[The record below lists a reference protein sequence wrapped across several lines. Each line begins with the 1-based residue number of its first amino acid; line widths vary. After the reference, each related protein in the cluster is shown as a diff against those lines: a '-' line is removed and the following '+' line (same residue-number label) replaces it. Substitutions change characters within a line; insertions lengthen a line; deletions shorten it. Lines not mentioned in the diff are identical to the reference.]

1 MGELNT
7 LVTHLKSCDYTLLP
21 CTNKCKTNKNIIKN
35 FYRKNLPNHLA
46 NDCPRRQYECPHCR
60 GTGEHQERTTTH
72 LDTCPKVKVQ
82 CPNTDCQ
89 DMIARCDVKTHRYM
103 CDYESV
109 SCKYAAVGCEEKPL
123 RKDLQK
129 HEENDQLHLR
139 VTIKTVLELTKNVQ
153 DLTYDVQDLTY
164 DVQDLTKV
172 NSHLL
177 KSTTLTPC
185 TLKLTNYQQRKSKDK
200 EFYSSP
206 FYTSYSGYKMCL
218 SVYANGN
225 SDGTHVSVF
234 AYLMKGDHDDTL
246 TWPFTGSVTVELL
259 NQLVDKN
266 HYKNTITFPADQEVS
281 KRVVDRKRGKGWG
294 QTKFISHTALDYNAS
309 TNTQYL
315 KDDTLMFR
323 VSVKVLNHKPWLDC
337 TV

>member
-139 VTIKTVLELTKNVQ
+139 VTIKTVLELTK
-153 DLTYDVQDLTY
+153 
-164 DVQDLTKV
+164 V

-177 KSTTLTPC
+177 KSTSLTPC
-185 TLKLTNYQQRKSKDK
+185 TLKLTNYQQWRSGG
-200 EFYSSP
+200 ERFYSPP
-206 FYTSYSGYKMCL
+206 FFTSYSGYKMCL
-218 SVYANGN
+218 LMYVNGN
-225 SDGTHVSVF
+225 GDGTGTHVSVY
-234 AYLMKGDHDDTL
+234 ACLMKGDHDDTL
-246 TWPFTGSVTVELL
+246 TWPFTGSVTLELL
-259 NQLVDKN
+259 NQLEDKN
-266 HYKNTITFPADQEVS
+266 HHKKALTFPGDQETS
-281 KRVVDRKRGKGWG
+281 KRVVDNERGIGWG
-294 QTKFISHTALDYNAS
+294 QTKFISHATLDYNAS

-315 KDDTLMFR
+315 KDDTLVFR
-323 VSVKVLNHKPWLDC
+323 ISVEVPDHKPWLDC
-337 TV
+337 SV